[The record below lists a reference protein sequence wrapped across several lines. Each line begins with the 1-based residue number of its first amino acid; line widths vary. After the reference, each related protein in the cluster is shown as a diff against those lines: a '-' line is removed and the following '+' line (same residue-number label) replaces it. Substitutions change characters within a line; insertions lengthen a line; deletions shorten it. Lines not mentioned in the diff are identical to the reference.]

1 MYNKEFYKKISQQSL
16 KSAEQIMPVIFEF
29 IQPKSVI
36 DFGCGV
42 GSWLCAFK
50 KNGVEEILGL
60 DGEWVDKSQLL
71 IDKSEFLSCDFI
83 KENKNQKKFD
93 LAISTEVAEHLPK
106 DVSEKFIENLTAAA
120 DVIMFSAAI
129 PYQGGT
135 KHINEQWPEYWAN
148 LFYQRGY
155 VVADCIR
162 PKIWNN
168 PDVDFWLA
176 QNLLFFV
183 NKNVLEKHPELAESA
198 RKSDKDYLSKIHP
211 RHYIN
216 IVDPLFKIKFLLKD
230 KIQ

>member
-1 MYNKEFYKKISQQSL
+1 MYNKEFYKKISSQSL
-16 KSAEQIMPVIFEF
+16 KSAENIMPIILEYVK
-29 IQPKSVI
+29 PNSVI

-42 GSWLCAFK
+42 GSWLSAFK

-60 DGEWVDKSQLL
+60 DGDWVDKKQLL
-71 IDKSEFLSCDFI
+71 IAENEFLACDFI
-83 KENKNQKKFD
+83 KENKNQKKYD
-93 LAISTEVAEHLPK
+93 LAISTEVAEHLPNE
-106 DVSEKFIENLTAAA
+106 VSEKFVDSLTAAA

-148 LFYQRGY
+148 LFYKKGY

-183 NKNVLEKHPELAESA
+183 NQTVLENYPELAVSVS
-198 RKSDKDYLSKIHP
+198 KSDKDYLTKIHP
-211 RHYIN
+211 KHYMN
-216 IVDPLFKIKFLLKD
+216 IVDPLFKIKFLLRD
-230 KIQ
+230 KIN